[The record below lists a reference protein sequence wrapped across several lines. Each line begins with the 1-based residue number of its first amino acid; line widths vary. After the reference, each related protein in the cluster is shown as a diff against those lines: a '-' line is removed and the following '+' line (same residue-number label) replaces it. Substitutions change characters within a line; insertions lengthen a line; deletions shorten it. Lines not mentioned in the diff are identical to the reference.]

1 MIYLLGFNYK
11 LFSELKYTTILQVA
25 AGKQKL
31 KPVFEQVDQIVQFST
46 TCTFWLKSGCDCSG
60 LVGQPKASFEKKG
73 L

>member
-31 KPVFEQVDQIVQFST
+31 KPVFEQVDQIVQFCKVLGDKFSYKNSPNINRRLWT
-46 TCTFWLKSGCDCSG
+46 IL
-60 LVGQPKASFEKKG
+60 
-73 L
+73 